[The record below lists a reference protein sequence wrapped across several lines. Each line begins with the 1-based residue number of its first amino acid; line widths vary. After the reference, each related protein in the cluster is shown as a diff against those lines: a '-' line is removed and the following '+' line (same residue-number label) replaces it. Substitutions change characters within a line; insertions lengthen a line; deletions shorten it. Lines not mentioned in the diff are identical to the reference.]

1 MEGHGNSLT
10 EKAEGLSTCEVAKSF
25 IIFQH
30 LSQRQ
35 RGVIRKTKLKDIQA
49 WRGES
54 LKGTVTS
61 GPTQTASLS
70 VRGLRRAS
78 RAQIHACACTYACG
92 AIVQTLKCK
101 EAIKGPQQCRES
113 TTSNCRTLILL
124 IRTIWLTH
132 A

>member
-10 EKAEGLSTCEVAKSF
+10 EEAEGLSMCEVAKSF

-49 WRGES
+49 WSGES

-61 GPTQTASLS
+61 GLVQTASVS

-78 RAQIHACACTYACG
+78 RAQIHVCACTYTCG
-92 AIVQTLKCK
+92 AIAQTLKCK
-101 EAIKGPQQCRES
+101 EAIKGPQQYREY
-113 TTSNCRTLILL
+113 NL
-124 IRTIWLTH
+124 
-132 A
+132 